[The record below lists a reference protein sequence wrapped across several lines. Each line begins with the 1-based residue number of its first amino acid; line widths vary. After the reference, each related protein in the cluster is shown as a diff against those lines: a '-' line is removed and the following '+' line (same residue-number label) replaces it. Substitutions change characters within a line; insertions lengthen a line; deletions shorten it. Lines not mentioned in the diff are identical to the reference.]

1 MTPSYQN
8 RHIGCSDIVTAAQRR
23 AETMLIGA
31 MILIIAIALEPQM
44 NRLNRA
50 IEKLPMLSHGLRS
63 VLIS

>member
-1 MTPSYQN
+1 MTQSYQN
-8 RHIGCSDIVTAAQRR
+8 RHIGYSDIITAAQRR

-31 MILIIAIALEPQM
+31 MILIIAMALEPQM

-50 IEKLPMLSHGLRS
+50 IEKLPMLGHGLRS

>member
-8 RHIGCSDIVTAAQRR
+8 SPIGYSDIVTAAQRR

-31 MILIIAIALEPQM
+31 MILIVAIALEPQM

-50 IEKLPMLSHGLRS
+50 IEKLPMLSHGLHS
-63 VLIS
+63 MFIS